1 MLMVTFMRTH
11 GKNPK
16 KNLLVLDKKIL
27 SKKEEVVIALINNEH
42 NYAIQQRNLFLSY
55 YVLLSNHSKNT

>member
-1 MLMVTFMRTH
+1 M
-11 GKNPK
+11 GKK
-16 KNLLVLDKKIL
+16 TQKLLVLDKQIL